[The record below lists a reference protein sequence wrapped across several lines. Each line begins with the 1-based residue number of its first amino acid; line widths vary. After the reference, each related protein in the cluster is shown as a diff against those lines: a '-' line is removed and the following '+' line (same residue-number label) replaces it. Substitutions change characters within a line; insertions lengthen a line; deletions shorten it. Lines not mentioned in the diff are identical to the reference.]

1 VAQHLRKLKGTYM
14 ISDHV
19 HITKHIALSL
29 TADDWE
35 LYHIDG
41 REDAANC
48 LNQAVAVALNRSV
61 LKSQARTQIEAALNE
76 YRQWGADD
84 TEGHATV
91 QRIWDLFYK

>member
-1 VAQHLRKLKGTYM
+1 M

-19 HITKHIALSL
+19 HIEKVVTLSL

-41 REDAANC
+41 REQTASN
-48 LNQAVAVALNRSV
+48 LNQAVSVALNSFNQV
-61 LKSQARTQIEAALNE
+61 AARKKIEEALDK
-76 YRQWGADD
+76 YSKWGAAD

>member
-1 VAQHLRKLKGTYM
+1 M

-61 LKSQARTQIEAALNE
+61 LKSQAKTKIEAALNE